1 MFKRHRSRDN
11 RGVICPLILILISV
25 KKLERSDFD
34 RLARGTIQLLRNV
47 PLLATIVN
55 QNGNRG
61 GLYIRVS
68 CLDSRVRRDI
78 IFRTTDSIDSPTSMN
93 IPTFVID
100 PYWEPIKQE
109 FRVPST

>member
-25 KKLERSDFD
+25 KKLGRSDFG

-68 CLDSRVRRDI
+68 IPVFVAILSFILPIRSILLRV
-78 IFRTTDSIDSPTSMN
+78 
-93 IPTFVID
+93 
-100 PYWEPIKQE
+100 
-109 FRVPST
+109 